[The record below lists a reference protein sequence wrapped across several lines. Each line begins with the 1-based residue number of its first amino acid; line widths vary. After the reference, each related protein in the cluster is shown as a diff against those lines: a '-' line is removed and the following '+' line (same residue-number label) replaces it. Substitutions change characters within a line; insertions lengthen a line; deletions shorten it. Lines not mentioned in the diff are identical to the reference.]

1 MNFENFVLDLKYG
14 WWLVFPSYY
23 SCTTDKYL
31 EASITFWFLSRL
43 HLWLITDTNLFS
55 NLVWLHVNNSLAENQ
70 EIKSRK
76 MQTFQIM
83 PNFSLCTDQR
93 VFFGIKRRKKM
104 FLQNSLHQVIHWH
117 SWMNHHS
124 ILKFKTISQPKHVPE
139 ICSENACEEKP
150 PVVPSSYGDNKS
162 SFCPKSFS
170 LILIWLWRSSFSN
183 RKCESWWQ
191 F

>member
-1 MNFENFVLDLKYG
+1 MQEIINGSNIWQRGIMLEMNFENFVLDLKYG

-104 FLQNSLHQVIHWH
+104 FLKNSLHQVLHWH

-124 ILKFKTISQPKHVPE
+124 ILKFKTYYNCHSE
-139 ICSENACEEKP
+139 IILRRIK
-150 PVVPSSYGDNKS
+150 
-162 SFCPKSFS
+162 KSF
-170 LILIWLWRSSFSN
+170 
-183 RKCESWWQ
+183 
-191 F
+191 